1 MCFVV
6 IMRTFFFPLVLFQFL
21 RGGGE
26 KLVDELSLARQGRV
40 GDNIVTRGHDL
51 NTKCECI
58 DCYACHESL
67 AYGSLSY
74 SCMYNPKLNRSHPT
88 VCLSPLVINPR
99 RMREGY
105 GSRFVRLSVC

>member
-6 IMRTFFFPLVLFQFL
+6 IMPIFFFPLVLFQFL

-58 DCYACHESL
+58 DCYIRTRWKFSL
-67 AYGSLSY
+67 WVY
-74 SCMYNPKLNRSHPT
+74 
-88 VCLSPLVINPR
+88 LVQLH
-99 RMREGY
+99 
-105 GSRFVRLSVC
+105 V